1 MAKDTNTNPRTNSS
15 TERSQVNRRSA
26 ESSIGSESTFS
37 SIISQSLSEENR
49 EGINRILAEL
59 KDYVDRG
66 RSYAQENPREAT
78 GLAIAAGVTAWAL
91 LATKPG
97 RILFEG
103 AAVVAIPYISRWLSN
118 NMQTSH

>member
-1 MAKDTNTNPRTNSS
+1 MAKDTTTNPRTNSS

-66 RSYAQENPREAT
+66 RSYVQENPREAA
-78 GLAIAAGVTAWAL
+78 GLAVAAGVTAWAL

>member
-1 MAKDTNTNPRTNSS
+1 MAKDTTTNTRTNSS
-15 TERSQVNRRSA
+15 TERSQANRRST

-37 SIISQSLSEENR
+37 SIISQNLSEENR
-49 EGINRILAEL
+49 EGINRIIAEL

-66 RSYAQENPREAT
+66 RSYVQENPREAA
-78 GLAIAAGVTAWAL
+78 GLAVAAGVTAWAL

-97 RILFEG
+97 RVLFEG